1 MRNTMRE
8 PFKEKL
14 HPKPLRSKSPSRPP
28 SNLKKK
34 EEEERK
40 RIKEIKEIKREN
52 KTKPN
57 PKKKRMKTFLNK
69 KDFPTIVKVRL
80 WWRARSLQGCNNK
93 DYMKKSCKSSK
104 RCKKVAWKGHHTI
117 AIASP
122 LPKTR
127 IPIILWPG
135 SCCCYSSSPRSFSL
149 LGHMVARWQSSTA
162 PWRLLLLPDVHHYCL
177 QISWSRSM
185 CTLQRTPRMWTKHN
199 LGTLKSRNL

>member
-80 WWRARSLQGCNNK
+80 
-93 DYMKKSCKSSK
+93 
-104 RCKKVAWKGHHTI
+104 
-117 AIASP
+117 
-122 LPKTR
+122 
-127 IPIILWPG
+127 
-135 SCCCYSSSPRSFSL
+135 
-149 LGHMVARWQSSTA
+149 
-162 PWRLLLLPDVHHYCL
+162 
-177 QISWSRSM
+177 
-185 CTLQRTPRMWTKHN
+185 
-199 LGTLKSRNL
+199 